1 MGWLRAVRLIPWDGP
16 RIICP
21 ETQGKLEDLRPH
33 DGPVR
38 LYVWHVIEQE
48 PGCCEC
54 LEVINRSRFLFAT
67 SVGGWR
73 GLPSTPEQSATK
85 AESVNAVVGPVLCN
99 STKCKW

>member
-1 MGWLRAVRLIPWDGP
+1 MAPGCQTDSMGWP
-16 RIICP
+16 RMICP

-54 LEVINRSRFLFAT
+54 LEIINRSRFLFAT
-67 SVGGWR
+67 SVGGR
-73 GLPSTPEQSATK
+73 RPMHTHKRNLTGTRILLEISHQLQGVDSLLKGL
-85 AESVNAVVGPVLCN
+85 GI
-99 STKCKW
+99 